1 MTARALVTGASGFL
15 GRALVPALLALDETV
30 VAIGRKAC
38 PFASHPGLIWRQV
51 DLAEPT
57 APLGEILHGV
67 DTIYHLSWSTIPADA
82 DLAPSEDARV
92 NIVGSLRLLES
103 IERGA
108 SPRVI
113 FASSGGAIYG
123 RLLQIP
129 APEEHPLNPLSAY
142 GVSKRTVEAY
152 LDLFANS
159 AGIRPASLRIGNVF
173 GPGQATSRPF
183 GAVTQFTNSALS
195 GKPIAMFGDGAV
207 VRDYV
212 YIDDAVDA
220 LVRAGHAA
228 NTSSVLNIG
237 SGEGRSLNDIIAV
250 LQKHVD
256 KPIMV
261 ERKPARP
268 FDVPV
273 SVLDAARARRE
284 IGWSTQVSFEE
295 GVARTLASLAKVAT

>member
-38 PFASHPGLIWRQV
+38 PFAPHPRLIWRQV

-57 APLGEILHGV
+57 PLSEIVRNV

-82 DLAPSEDARV
+82 DLAPSEDARI
-92 NIVGSLRLLES
+92 NIVGSLRLLET
-103 IERGA
+103 IAREA

-152 LDLFANS
+152 LGLFKTSANIHS
-159 AGIRPASLRIGNVF
+159 SSLRIGNLF
-173 GPGQATSRPF
+173 GPGQDTVRPF
-183 GAVTQFTNSALS
+183 GAVTQFTKSALS
-195 GKPIAMFGDGAV
+195 DVPILMFGDGSI

-220 LVRAGHAA
+220 LVRAGHAENA
-228 NTSSVLNIG
+228 SSVLNIG
-237 SGEGRSLNDIIAV
+237 SGEGHSLNDIVAV
-250 LQKHVD
+250 LQKHTQ

-261 ERKPARP
+261 ERRPARS

-273 SVLDAARARRE
+273 SVLDASRAWRE
-284 IGWSTQVSFEE
+284 IGWSPRVSFKE
-295 GVARTLASLAKVAT
+295 GVARTFASLAKIAT